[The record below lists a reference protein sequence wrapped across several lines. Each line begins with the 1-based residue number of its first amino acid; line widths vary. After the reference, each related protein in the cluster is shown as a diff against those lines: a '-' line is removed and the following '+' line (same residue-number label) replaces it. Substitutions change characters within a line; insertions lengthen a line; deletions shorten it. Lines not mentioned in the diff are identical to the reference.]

1 MIGRLK
7 GILLEKEEGEVLL
20 DVNGVGYEI
29 EVPTSLYYQLPETG
43 NSLLL
48 YTHFVVR
55 EDAHHLYGFMQ
66 EPERALFRLLIKVN
80 GVGPKMALG
89 LLSSMGSDQFVMC
102 VANNDVNTLVK
113 LPGVGRKTAE
123 RLLIEMRDRLKGWV
137 ATPDAEG
144 KVQPVVAA
152 GVKGAMREAE
162 SALISLGYKPQ
173 EAARAVISAVA
184 ALEQEEIAPA
194 TEQMIRIALKQLGKG

>member
-89 LLSSMGSDQFVMC
+89 LLSSMGSDQFVLC

-123 RLLIEMRDRLKGWV
+123 RLLIEMRDRLKSWV
-137 ATPDAEG
+137 PTPGVEG
-144 KVQPVVAA
+144 AVQPVAA
-152 GVKGAMREAE
+152 VGTKGAMREAE

-194 TEQMIRIALKQLGKG
+194 TEQIIRIALKQLGKS